1 MRKVRIDKSLDRSVF
16 MKIILVSSLV
26 LLLATTGCAPYF
38 TQHFTDSF
46 FAVAEKQKFSVEIV
60 TDKKDLGVEKN
71 TVGFIVHDSNDVDVE
86 HAELT
91 VTSVSAVT
99 GDAGGIAYQV
109 TEKGSGLYTAE
120 SLDLG
125 QKGLSELR
133 VKVRKGD
140 IEDIAVFHFE
150 AGKQKEKKKIH

>member
-1 MRKVRIDKSLDRSVF
+1 MRKVMVEKSRNRSVF
-16 MKIILVSSLV
+16 MKKSFVTSLV

-38 TQHFTDSF
+38 TQHFADSF
-46 FAVAEKQKFSVEIV
+46 FVVAEKKKFSIEII

-71 TVGFIVHDSNDVDVE
+71 VVGFIVHDSSDVDVE

-91 VTSVSAVT
+91 VTSVSPAK
-99 GDAGGIAYQV
+99 GDAWSIVYPV

-120 SLDLG
+120 SLDLS
-125 QKGLSELR
+125 QKGLSELS

-150 AGKQKEKKKIH
+150 EGKQKDSKKMH